1 MSRDKKDEH
10 EQNSSDKSL
19 KAERDQEKLDI
30 ATAYRDAASGSE
42 STGLSNGRMGN
53 QATSQILAKGQQKNS
68 RKNGE
73 TITKLKLMLDRMD
86 EIQRELQKQYDHVNE
101 QLRVAAELKNLIASG
116 NYDPNN
122 PLHQMMLDFIG
133 YPEEGRDQLTAR
145 SMDDHIEVL
154 EERRGQIVERQR
166 ELDELRQVAVSSE
179 LSDSETIELI
189 EQNLSSIEKGK
200 TELLGIE
207 KELEADVLPITVK
220 RPLPKRSEKEI
231 KKLSDEEIKEKL
243 EIKAE
248 KEKKEIEKLEE
259 KKEDNEVFVYNSDDN
274 NSDNNSDDNDK
285 KEGEEVYVYNS
296 DEENKDEWDDLEN
309 DNNNEN

>member
-1 MSRDKKDEH
+1 
-10 EQNSSDKSL
+10 
-19 KAERDQEKLDI
+19 
-30 ATAYRDAASGSE
+30 
-42 STGLSNGRMGN
+42 
-53 QATSQILAKGQQKNS
+53 
-68 RKNGE
+68 
-73 TITKLKLMLDRMD
+73 MD

-207 KELEADVLPITVK
+207 KELEADVD
-220 RPLPKRSEKEI
+220 SEI
-231 KKLSDEEIKEKL
+231 RNFMLTLSMAEASPNYELRL
-243 EIKAE
+243 EIEETALKLLSEEAKEVLSSSEDTKHLFEPSYFE
-248 KEKKEIEKLEE
+248 K
-259 KKEDNEVFVYNSDDN
+259 DHEVSHNIQQAPES
-274 NSDNNSDDNDK
+274 SGPK
-285 KEGEEVYVYNS
+285 I
-296 DEENKDEWDDLEN
+296 
-309 DNNNEN
+309 